1 MGGGIFVEQELVG
14 VGGKLIVAA
23 AEFISHFGI
32 EFSHGQQCVG
42 YFRGVRRDQ
51 VHAAITRN
59 HLLVFGKRA
68 LLDGLAVQ
76 LCAHL
81 FSASKLRRSGLAAI
95 GIVAGVGIF
104 AGRGRQSAEYGE
116 DEREE
121 NWRNAGEQLV
131 EKILACQHPRLA
143 RPAALRRSLSPY
155 ALT

>member
-32 EFSHGQQCVG
+32 EFGHGQQCVG
-42 YFRGVRRDQ
+42 HFRGVRRDQ

-81 FSASKLRRSGLAAI
+81 FGARKLCGSGLAA
-95 GIVAGVGIF
+95 VGVVVRSGVF
-104 AGRGRQSAEYGE
+104 ACRGR
-116 DEREE
+116 
-121 NWRNAGEQLV
+121 
-131 EKILACQHPRLA
+131 EKI
-143 RPAALRRSLSPY
+143 
-155 ALT
+155 